1 MPDKAKWYVV
11 HTYSGYED
19 KVKANLEKMI
29 ENRNMQ
35 DVIVDIRVPKEEV
48 IETKQ
53 DKDGNQVKRSVMRKT
68 FPGYVVIKMEMTDV
82 SWFVVRNCRGVTGF
96 VGPGAK
102 PVPLTTAEI
111 ENMGIE
117 RKVIILNY
125 EAGDNVR
132 VRYGPLEGSFG
143 VIEEI
148 NAEKNKV
155 SAKISMFGRDT
166 VVDLECDQ
174 VEAVK

>member
-1 MPDKAKWYVV
+1 MAENAKWYVV

-19 KVKANLEKMI
+19 KVKANLEKII

-35 DVIVDIRVPKEEV
+35 DVIVEIRVPKEEV
-48 IETKQ
+48 TEKKD
-53 DKDGNQVKRSVMRKT
+53 DKVRTVMRKT
-68 FPGYVVIKMEMTDV
+68 FPGYVIIKMVMTDV

-111 ENMGIE
+111 DNMGIE
-117 RKVIILNY
+117 KKIIVLDY
-125 EAGDNVR
+125 EVGDNVK
-132 VRYGPLEGSFG
+132 VRYGAFEGFFG

-148 NAEKNKV
+148 NTEKNKV
-155 SAKISMFGRDT
+155 STKISMFGRDT
-166 VVDLECDQ
+166 TIDLECDQ
-174 VEAVK
+174 VEVVK

>member
-1 MPDKAKWYVV
+1 MEKAKWYVV

-19 KVKANLEKMI
+19 KVKANLEKII

-35 DVIVDIRVPKEEV
+35 DIIVDIRVPMEEV
-48 IETKQ
+48 VEKKD
-53 DKDGNQVKRSVMRKT
+53 DKMRTVMRKT
-68 FPGYVVIKMEMTDV
+68 FPGYVIIKMVMTDV

-102 PVPLTTAEI
+102 PVPLTIAEI

-117 RKVIILNY
+117 KKIIILDY
-125 EAGDNVR
+125 DVGDNVR
-132 VRYGPLEGSFG
+132 VRYGAFEGFFG
-143 VIEEI
+143 IIEDI

-155 SAKISMFGRDT
+155 STKISMFGRDT
-166 VVDLECDQ
+166 VIDLECDQ
-174 VEAVK
+174 VEIVK

>member
-1 MPDKAKWYVV
+1 MEKAKWYVV
-11 HTYSGYED
+11 HTYSGYENN
-19 KVKANLEKMI
+19 VKANLEKII

-35 DVIVDIRVPKEEV
+35 DIIVDIRVPMEEV
-48 IETKQ
+48 MEIKD
-53 DKDGNQVKRSVMRKT
+53 DKDGNPQKRMVMRKT
-68 FPGYVVIKMEMTDV
+68 FPGYVIIKMIMTDV

-102 PVPLTTAEI
+102 PVPLTSAEI

-117 RKVIILNY
+117 RKVVVLNY
-125 EAGDNVR
+125 EVGNNVR
-132 VRYGPLEGSFG
+132 IRYGPFEGSFG

-148 NAEKNKV
+148 NTEKNKV
-155 SAKISMFGRDT
+155 STTISMFGRDT

-174 VEAVK
+174 VELVK

>member
-1 MPDKAKWYVV
+1 MADKAKWYVV

-19 KVKANLEKMI
+19 KVKANLEKII

-48 IETKQ
+48 TEKKD
-53 DKDGNQVKRSVMRKT
+53 DKVRTVMRKT
-68 FPGYVVIKMEMTDV
+68 FPGYVIIKMEMTDV

-102 PVPLTTAEI
+102 PVPLTPAEI
-111 ENMGIE
+111 DNMGIE
-117 RKVIILNY
+117 RKVIVLDY
-125 EAGDNVR
+125 EVGDNIR
-132 VRYGPLEGSFG
+132 VRYGPFEGFFG
-143 VIEEI
+143 IIEEI

-155 SAKISMFGRDT
+155 STKISMFGRDT
-166 VVDLECDQ
+166 TIDLECDQ
-174 VEAVK
+174 VEVVK

>member
-1 MPDKAKWYVV
+1 MAEKAKWYVV

-19 KVKANLEKMI
+19 KVKANLEKII

-35 DVIVDIRVPKEEV
+35 DVIVEIRVPKEEV
-48 IETKQ
+48 TEKKD
-53 DKDGNQVKRSVMRKT
+53 DKVRTVMRKT
-68 FPGYVVIKMEMTDV
+68 FPGYVIIKMVMTDV

-117 RKVIILNY
+117 KKIIVLDY
-125 EAGDNVR
+125 DVGDNIR
-132 VRYGPLEGSFG
+132 VRYGAFEGFFG

-155 SAKISMFGRDT
+155 STKISMFGRDT
-166 VVDLECDQ
+166 TIDLECDQ
-174 VEAVK
+174 VEVVK

>member
-1 MPDKAKWYVV
+1 MAEKAKWYVV

-19 KVKANLEKMI
+19 KVKANLEKII

-35 DVIVDIRVPKEEV
+35 DIIVEIRVPKEEV
-48 IETKQ
+48 TEKKD
-53 DKDGNQVKRSVMRKT
+53 DKIKTVMRKT
-68 FPGYVVIKMEMTDV
+68 FPGYVIIKMIMNEA

-102 PVPLTTAEI
+102 PVPLTSAEI

-117 RKVIILNY
+117 KKIIILDY
-125 EAGDNVR
+125 EVGDNIK
-132 VRYGPLEGSFG
+132 VRYGAFEGFFG
-143 VIEEI
+143 TIEEI

-155 SAKISMFGRDT
+155 STKISMFGRDT
-166 VVDLECDQ
+166 VIDLECNQ
-174 VEAVK
+174 VEVVK

>member
-1 MPDKAKWYVV
+1 MADKAKWYVV

-19 KVKANLEKMI
+19 KVKANLEKII

-48 IETKQ
+48 TEKKD
-53 DKDGNQVKRSVMRKT
+53 DKVRTVMRKT
-68 FPGYVVIKMEMTDV
+68 FPGYVIIKMEMTDV

-102 PVPLTTAEI
+102 PVPLTLEEI
-111 ENMGIE
+111 DNMGIE
-117 RKVIILNY
+117 RKIVVLDY
-125 EAGDNVR
+125 EVGDNIR
-132 VRYGPLEGSFG
+132 VRYGAFEGFFG

-148 NAEKNKV
+148 NTEKNKV
-155 SAKISMFGRDT
+155 STKISMFGRDT
-166 VVDLECDQ
+166 TIDLECDQ
-174 VEAVK
+174 VEVVK

>member
-1 MPDKAKWYVV
+1 MADKAKWYVV

-19 KVKANLEKMI
+19 KVKANLEKII

-48 IETKQ
+48 TEKKD
-53 DKDGNQVKRSVMRKT
+53 DKVRTVMRKT

-102 PVPLTTAEI
+102 PVPLTSAEI
-111 ENMGIE
+111 DNMGIE
-117 RKVIILNY
+117 RKVVVLDY
-125 EAGDNVR
+125 EVGDNIR
-132 VRYGPLEGSFG
+132 VRYGAFEGFFG

-148 NAEKNKV
+148 NTEKNKV
-155 SAKISMFGRDT
+155 STKISMFGRDT
-166 VVDLECDQ
+166 TIDLECDQ
-174 VEAVK
+174 VEVVK

>member
-1 MPDKAKWYVV
+1 MAEKAKWYVV

-19 KVKANLEKMI
+19 KVKANLEKII

-35 DVIVDIRVPKEEV
+35 DIIVEIRVPKEEV
-48 IETKQ
+48 TEKKD
-53 DKDGNQVKRSVMRKT
+53 DKVKTVMRKT
-68 FPGYVVIKMEMTDV
+68 FPGYVIIKMIMTDV

-102 PVPLTTAEI
+102 PVPLTSAEI

-117 RKVIILNY
+117 KKIIILDY
-125 EAGDNVR
+125 EVGDNIK
-132 VRYGPLEGSFG
+132 VRYGAFEGFFG

-155 SAKISMFGRDT
+155 STKISMFGRDT
-166 VVDLECDQ
+166 VIDLECNQ
-174 VEAVK
+174 VEVVK

>member
-1 MPDKAKWYVV
+1 MADKAKWYVV

-19 KVKANLEKMI
+19 KVKANLEKII

-35 DVIVDIRVPKEEV
+35 DVIVEIRVPKEEV
-48 IETKQ
+48 TEKKD
-53 DKDGNQVKRSVMRKT
+53 DKVRTVMRKT
-68 FPGYVVIKMEMTDV
+68 FPGYVIIKMVMTDV
-82 SWFVVRNCRGVTGF
+82 SWFAVRNCRGVTGF

-117 RKVIILNY
+117 KKIIILDY
-125 EAGDNVR
+125 DVGDNIK
-132 VRYGPLEGSFG
+132 VRYGAFEGFFG
-143 VIEEI
+143 IIEEI

-155 SAKISMFGRDT
+155 STKISMFGRDT
-166 VVDLECDQ
+166 TIDLECDQ
-174 VEAVK
+174 VEVVK